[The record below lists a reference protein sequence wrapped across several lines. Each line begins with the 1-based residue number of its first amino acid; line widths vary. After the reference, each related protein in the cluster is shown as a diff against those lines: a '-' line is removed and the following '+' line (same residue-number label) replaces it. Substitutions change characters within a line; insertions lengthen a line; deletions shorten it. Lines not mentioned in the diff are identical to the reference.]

1 MKCMVCFVFWEC
13 SDLMSENTLSL
24 SVGLS
29 NLCIVAGTSS
39 QASGSVKTDGNST
52 RPHRAMSPLGRRRAP
67 SPVYTWNR
75 ENVNKSNSY

>member
-29 NLCIVAGTSS
+29 NLSIVAGTSS
-39 QASGSVKTDGNST
+39 QASGSVKTGGNST
-52 RPHRAMSPLGRRRAP
+52 RPHRAISPLGRRRAP
-67 SPVYTWNR
+67 SPVYTWNCA
-75 ENVNKSNSY
+75 NVNKSNSY